1 MSKHLFTLGALLI
14 SAGMLFAQS
23 SNTNTAKTPSNV
35 FEAFRMGTHSGN
47 LRSYMMATDNAP
59 HLSDYRAWA
68 VGGALHF
75 NTAAFHGFSFG
86 MGGAYVYNASS
97 FDLTQKDSI
106 TGSSNRY
113 EIGLFDVENTSNR
126 GDLDRLEELWLRY
139 AVKKTRITVGNQI
152 IQSPLINYQDGR
164 MRPTAEAGL
173 WVESEDLKN
182 TRIEGGWLWGISPRS
197 TVHWYDIGESIGLY
211 PKGLNPDG
219 TASGYPQNIES
230 KGIGLLGITRQ
241 WNKNVKTQLWDQYVE
256 NVFNTAFFQIDATF
270 PLKHQ
275 QKIVSGLQLMHQDAL
290 GNGGNESPSKTYFP
304 TGAQSNTISAQA
316 GWQKGQWQALAAWT
330 HITGDGRFLSPREWG
345 REPFYTFMPRE
356 RVEGSGRS
364 HSVTGRAIWQ
374 DKHQKMRIEAAY
386 GQFYLPD
393 VKNAA
398 FNKYAFPAF
407 RQINLDARYT
417 FGGALKGLRAQ
428 LLYVWKGRIG
438 DIYNNQKYVINKVDM
453 SLYNFIINYTF

>member
-1 MSKHLFTLGALLI
+1 MSKHLFTLGALLV

-113 EIGLFDVENTSNR
+113 EIGLFDVENTANR

-139 AVKKTRITVGNQI
+139 AVKKTRITLGNQT

-173 WVESEDLKN
+173 WVESDDLKN

-241 WNKNVKTQLWDQYVE
+241 WNKNIKTQLWDQYVE

-270 PLKHQ
+270 PL
-275 QKIVSGLQLMHQDAL
+275 
-290 GNGGNESPSKTYFP
+290 
-304 TGAQSNTISAQA
+304 
-316 GWQKGQWQALAAWT
+316 
-330 HITGDGRFLSPREWG
+330 
-345 REPFYTFMPRE
+345 
-356 RVEGSGRS
+356 
-364 HSVTGRAIWQ
+364 
-374 DKHQKMRIEAAY
+374 
-386 GQFYLPD
+386 
-393 VKNAA
+393 
-398 FNKYAFPAF
+398 
-407 RQINLDARYT
+407 
-417 FGGALKGLRAQ
+417 
-428 LLYVWKGRIG
+428 
-438 DIYNNQKYVINKVDM
+438 
-453 SLYNFIINYTF
+453 